1 MDEILT
7 CRRREGIFAGFMSL
21 LRKASQ
27 ALSIF
32 LVGVALQMSGFV
44 SGQNA
49 QPQSAINM
57 ILIIMIVLPV
67 ALTLWGIWSAF
78 QFKVNSRTH
87 AILNEEVAR
96 LKQGGSKATVSAEN
110 KAVIESLTGMPYDHC
125 WGENSVGYLNRKR
138 MNVRAL
144 RDKMA

>member
-1 MDEILT
+1 MWTKILT
-7 CRRREGIFAGFMSL
+7 CSRREGIFAGFMSL

-44 SGQNA
+44 TGHTS
-49 QPQSAINM
+49 QPESAINM
-57 ILIIMIVLPV
+57 ILAIMIILPV

-87 AILNEEVAR
+87 AVLNEEVAR
-96 LKQGGSKATVSAEN
+96 PEAGREQSHRHGAN
-110 KAVIESLTGMPYDHC
+110 QRDH
-125 WGENSVGYLNRKR
+125 RKSDR
-138 MNVRAL
+138 LAL
-144 RDKMA
+144 

>member
-1 MDEILT
+1 
-7 CRRREGIFAGFMSL
+7 MSL

-27 ALSIF
+27 AMSIF

-44 SGQNA
+44 SGQAA

-57 ILIIMIVLPV
+57 IMVIMIVLPV
-67 ALTLWGIWSAF
+67 ILTIWGIWSAF
-78 QFKVNSRTH
+78 QFRVNSRTH

-96 LKQGGSKATVSAEN
+96 LKQGGSKASVSAEN
-110 KAVIESLTGMPYDHC
+110 RQVIESLTGMPYEHC

-138 MNVRAL
+138 MLARQTSPQLKNA
-144 RDKMA
+144 

>member
-1 MDEILT
+1 
-7 CRRREGIFAGFMSL
+7 
-21 LRKASQ
+21 
-27 ALSIF
+27 
-32 LVGVALQMSGFV
+32 
-44 SGQNA
+44 
-49 QPQSAINM
+49 
-57 ILIIMIVLPV
+57 
-67 ALTLWGIWSAF
+67 
-78 QFKVNSRTH
+78 
-87 AILNEEVAR
+87 VAR